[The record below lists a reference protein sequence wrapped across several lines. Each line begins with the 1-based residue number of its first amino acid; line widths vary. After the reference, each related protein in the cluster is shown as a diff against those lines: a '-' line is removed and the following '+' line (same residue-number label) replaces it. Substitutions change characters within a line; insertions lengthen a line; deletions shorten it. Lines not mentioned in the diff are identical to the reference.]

1 MGYFSNGTEVELY
14 FERYCDRCVNL
25 KDRGMMCK
33 TCPIIDMHF
42 EWNDDVVQGDETKR
56 AALDALIPMSADGL
70 YCEQC
75 TMFHEAGGR

>member
-25 KDRGMMCK
+25 KDRGMMCR

-42 EWNDDVVQGDETKR
+42 SWSRDAVRGDETKR
-56 AALDALIPMSADGL
+56 AALDAFIPMSADGVHN
-70 YCEQC
+70 EQC
-75 TMFHEAGGR
+75 TMFHEAGGK